1 MSAFVDDY
9 DAVLFDLD
17 GVLYLG
23 PDPVPGAVDAV
34 AALGARGVRTLYVTN
49 NAARSDEVVAA
60 HLSALGFAAS
70 VDDVM
75 SSAQATQ
82 QVVRESLAVGSPVLV
97 VGTANLVAHVEAAGM
112 RPVTSADDA
121 PVAVVI
127 GYNPNLAW
135 PELDEAAFALQRGAR
150 WIATNPDLTRPT
162 DRGIVPG
169 LGTMIAALHAATG
182 RQPDVIVG
190 KPYQPLME
198 AAVRRSGARRPV
210 FVGDRIDTDIMGA
223 HTIGI
228 DSFMVFTGSNG
239 VADLLTAPVH
249 GRPDAIGWD
258 VSSLLQPRRTASVE
272 GAVARCGRATVTAVA
287 SHATI
292 AGPLNDRDAQ
302 LDALWALA
310 QLVWREQAS
319 ADGGVVAS
327 LDLLA

>member
-82 QVVRESLAVGSPVLV
+82 QVVRESLAAGSPVLV

-112 RPVTSADDA
+112 RPVTSADEA

-169 LGTMIAALHAATG
+169 LGTMIAALHTATG

-239 VADLLTAPVH
+239 VADLLTAPAH

-272 GAVARCGRATVTAVA
+272 GSVARCGRATVTAVGGD
-287 SHATI
+287 ATI
-292 AGPLNDRDAQ
+292 DGPLADRDAQ
-302 LDALWALA
+302 FDALWALA

-319 ADGGVVAS
+319 ADCAVVAS